1 MRTGLENKFY
11 GVNEMKK
18 ELKQNSELIDGNTA
32 AAWGARLSRAQAV
45 PNFPI
50 TPQTE
55 IIEILAKW
63 KADGIWN
70 GEFVPMESEHSVLA
84 AAISSEAAGARTFTA
99 SSSQGLLL
107 MHEMHYV
114 ASGMRLPIVMAN
126 CSRALS
132 APISLWSDHSD
143 ILAIRDSG
151 WIMFFAKD
159 NQEVVDLII
168 QSYKIAEDRDVLLPA
183 IVNMEGFTLSYTREP
198 AEIPEQ
204 EAVDKFLPPFKPKV
218 FLDINKPMVLGCPV
232 MNEYMNFK
240 SQQRKAMVNAEEKI
254 DKVFNDFGKLTG
266 RKYSKLEEYKTEDA
280 ETVFVSLGSNST
292 IIQSAVDSMREQKKK
307 VGLLRILCYRPFPDE
322 EIRKAL
328 RSAEKIIVV
337 DNDISTGYGGILY
350 PEIKSAVSDSSKK
363 FINVIAS
370 LGGRFIGRKDFEEIA
385 KKASSGKAES
395 YWYM

>member
-1 MRTGLENKFY
+1 
-11 GVNEMKK
+11 
-18 ELKQNSELIDGNTA
+18 
-32 AAWGARLSRAQAV
+32 
-45 PNFPI
+45 
-50 TPQTE
+50 
-55 IIEILAKW
+55 
-63 KADGIWN
+63 
-70 GEFVPMESEHSVLA
+70 MESEHSVLA
-84 AAISSEAAGARTFTA
+84 AAIASEAAGARTFTA
-99 SSSQGLLL
+99 SSSQGLML

-143 ILAIRDSG
+143 ILAIRDAG
-151 WIMFFAKD
+151 WIMLFAKN

-168 QSYKIAEDRDVLLPA
+168 QSYKIAEDRDVFLPA

-204 EAVDKFLPPFKPKV
+204 ETVDKFLPPFKPNV
-218 FLDINKPMVLGCPV
+218 FLDVNKPMVLGCPV

-240 SQQRKAMVNAEEKI
+240 SQQRKAMMNAEKRIGE
-254 DKVFNDFGKLTG
+254 VFADFENLTG
-266 RKYSKLEEYKTEDA
+266 RKYSNIEEYKTEDA

-292 IIQSAVDSMREQKKK
+292 IIHAAVDSLREQKQKI
-307 VGLLRILCYRPFPDE
+307 GLLRILCYRPFPEE

-328 RSAEKIIVV
+328 KNAEKIIVV

-350 PEIKSAVSDSSKK
+350 PEIKSAVGADKK
-363 FINVIAS
+363 ISNVIVS
-370 LGGRFIGRKDFEEIA
+370 LGGKFIGRKDFEEIA
-385 KKASSGKAES
+385 KKVASAKAEK